1 MVRVLLA
8 GLNGA
13 LAKWTQ
19 YFATARCGQGFKLG
33 LNEFFANAPCHGC
46 KTVLTIAQG
55 YNMRPAAHAVPG
67 D

>member
-1 MVRVLLA
+1 
-8 GLNGA
+8 
-13 LAKWTQ
+13 
-19 YFATARCGQGFKLG
+19 

-55 YNMRPAAHAVPG
+55 YNRPPAAQAAPG